1 MTDKI
6 IAALIIG
13 ASLIAGG
20 ALWGGR
26 YSTTPIQQGGTY
38 VVDRFTG
45 DVQFCTPKEC
55 RPIHRNPASQ
65 VSDDALDK
73 AYDDFLRGKKS
84 N

>member
-1 MTDKI
+1 MTDKV

-13 ASLIAGG
+13 ASLIVGG

-26 YSTTPIQQGGTY
+26 FSTTPIQQGGAY

-45 DVQFCTPKEC
+45 DVRFCTPTEC
-55 RPIHRNPASQ
+55 RPVEPERSSSQ
-65 VSDDALDK
+65 TFE
-73 AYDDFLRGKKS
+73 DFLRGKKS